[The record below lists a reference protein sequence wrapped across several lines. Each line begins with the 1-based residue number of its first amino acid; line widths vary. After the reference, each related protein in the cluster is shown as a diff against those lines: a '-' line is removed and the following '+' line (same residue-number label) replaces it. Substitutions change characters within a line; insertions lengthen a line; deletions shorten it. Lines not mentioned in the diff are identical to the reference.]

1 MTIIQIAQIAAT
13 TTTNFRN
20 SVTRIIARTMSCEDD
35 DDDGEQDWNDEDVMR
50 TSESCQFFWQIPC
63 PECRH

>member
-20 SVTRIIARTMSCEDD
+20 SVTRIIARTMSSED

>member
-20 SVTRIIARTMSCEDD
+20 SVTRIIARTMSSED

-50 TSESCQFFWQIPC
+50 TSESCQFFWQVPC